1 MSFRR
6 IQAIKLP
13 SLIKNIEWKSVLG
26 RNPRRFILPGAGILI
41 FLFIVFFVFFPI
53 SQRIQILKESVAVNE
68 ARLEELASLSER
80 YRELKKF
87 NSEIDRKLSKKGANF
102 ELLSFLE
109 EVAKRIGISEKIS
122 SMKPN
127 ESEPNEFSVS
137 VVLKDL
143 STEELTDYLYQVI
156 HSDKALAVKKMH
168 LKILER
174 GQKALEAS
182 LVISTLKSP
191 HKSSSAST

>member
-1 MSFRR
+1 M
-6 IQAIKLP
+6 
-13 SLIKNIEWKSVLG
+13 
-26 RNPRRFILPGAGILI
+26 
-41 FLFIVFFVFFPI
+41 
-53 SQRIQILKESVAVNE
+53 KESVAINE
-68 ARLEELASLSER
+68 ARLEELTSLSER

-109 EVAKRIGISEKIS
+109 EIAKRVGIGEKIS

-137 VVLKDL
+137 VVLRDL
-143 STEELTDYLYQVI
+143 STEELTDYLYQI
-156 HSDKALAVKKMH
+156 LHSDKALAVKKMH

-191 HKSSSAST
+191 HKSSSSST